1 MSTRI
6 GLGLG
11 LSCRGRGQSGWSPAA
26 LFAASEA
33 GAWYDPSDLA
43 TVWQDS
49 AGTTPGA
56 VDSPVGRID
65 DKSGNANHWMQASAA
80 ARPMLR
86 QDGSGNYYLERD
98 GVDDVLDS
106 TAGFTLQAGWTL
118 AAAASFAAGTDTAT
132 RGIIT
137 LKASTTDYF
146 ILGLRQSIAEARSA
160 LRGAAGSPAV
170 ALTTAT
176 GGTGTY
182 PDAAP
187 AVNVSRLQ
195 SLSHDIRRNG
205 ITLDSEATAWDSQA
219 IGGAQLSFGSN
230 QAFDVIPASL
240 YAAVALQRVASPA
253 ELDLLEAWLAGK
265 AGVTL

>member
-1 MSTRI
+1 
-6 GLGLG
+6 
-11 LSCRGRGQSGWSPAA
+11 
-26 LFAASEA
+26 
-33 GAWYDPSDLA
+33 
-43 TVWQDS
+43 VWQDS

-65 DKSGNANHWMQASAA
+65 DKSGNANHWTQASAA

-86 QDGSGNYYLERD
+86 QDGNGNYYIERD
-98 GVDDVLDS
+98 GADDVLDS

-160 LRGAAGSPAV
+160 LRGASGSPAV

-176 GGTGTY
+176 GGIGTY
-182 PDAAP
+182 PDATP
-187 AVNVSRLQ
+187 TVIVSRLQ

-205 ITLDSEATAWDSQA
+205 VTLDNEATAWDSQA
-219 IGGAQLSFGSN
+219 IGGAQLCFGSN